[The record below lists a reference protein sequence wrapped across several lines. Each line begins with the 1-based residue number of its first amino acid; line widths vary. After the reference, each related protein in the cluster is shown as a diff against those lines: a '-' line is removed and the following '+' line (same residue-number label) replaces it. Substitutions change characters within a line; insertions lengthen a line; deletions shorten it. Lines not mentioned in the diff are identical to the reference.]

1 MGQNASETMSTFTD
15 GMKDLPKLPVP
26 PYLQKDF
33 GAFKASAATLQS
45 FLEKAADSDE
55 VKKARDSF
63 AKEKPAF
70 DTAKTKLRGYKD
82 TVNKA
87 QPGQKTNLASAKGKI
102 SDVNG
107 AAKKVIDLLKGK
119 TGKEADLSKA
129 VLNFANR
136 ILTKVDPTGDPKT
149 IDDVL

>member
-1 MGQNASETMSTFTD
+1 MGQSANEMMSNVAN
-15 GMKDLPKLPVP
+15 GLKDLAKLAVP

-33 GAFKASAATLQS
+33 GTFKASAATLQS

-63 AKEKPAF
+63 AKDKPGY
-70 DTAKTKLRGYKD
+70 DTAKGKLVGYKD

-87 QPGQKTNLASAKGKI
+87 QPNQKTNLSSAKGKV
-102 SDVNG
+102 SDVN
-107 AAKKVIDLLKGK
+107 AAAATVINALKGK

-129 VLNFANR
+129 IANFANKV
-136 ILTKVDPTGDPKT
+136 LTKVGQTDEPKK
-149 IDDVL
+149 IDDAL